1 MPELIQ
7 SVFSNVWSVALII
20 LFFGGSIFVHEL
32 GHFLAAKRRGLKIDR
47 FSIGFGP
54 RIFGWTRD
62 GVEYR
67 VSWIPLGGY
76 VALPQLADMRGIEG
90 DPTEEAEKL
99 PTISYS
105 SKVIVA
111 VMGAVFNVLFSFG
124 LACVLWVMKQPVSAV
139 QTSTTIGYVTETVE
153 IEDADGNRQRV
164 PSAAANAGLQV
175 GDVIRT
181 IDGRTMK
188 DWSSVIHAVM
198 TGRGRAEDGRR
209 ETVFVIE
216 RDGETRTVVL
226 HPELSASDSKR
237 RVGIASGFELIVA
250 VVPEHSLAAASGL
263 QAGDRL
269 VSINGTRILSDQT
282 YQDVLTAEF
291 ARPVSLIVKRGE
303 REVTLTVPPRT
314 APLVEG
320 VLADSIA
327 RTAGLQPGDRI
338 TAMDGVPTAG
348 VTELINRINAART
361 APHQLTVS
369 REGRTIEITIPARTG
384 NGVLG
389 VRLGHGLGESLT
401 ADIEMVRVDPIT
413 QCWDVVVETYYTLRS
428 LFDPR
433 SDVSFSD
440 MSGPLGIGNV
450 YFHAAR
456 EGIRFVIWI
465 TILVNINL
473 AIFNLLPIPVLDGGH
488 ILFATIAKLRGR
500 AIPPNVLVTTQSVFM
515 VLLLS
520 MVLYVTVFDAK
531 RIWRDDRPAEAAPA
545 APAPAKETA
554 PAPAA
559 GDATPAPKSAP

>member
-7 SVFSNVWSVALII
+7 SLFSNVWSVVLIV

-32 GHFLAAKRRGLKIDR
+32 GHFLAARARGLKIDR

-90 DPTEEAEKL
+90 ESTEEIEKL
-99 PTISYS
+99 PPISYT

-111 VMGAVFNVLFSFG
+111 VMGAVFNVLFSFA

-139 QTSTTIGYVTETVE
+139 QTSTTIGYITESVE
-153 IEDADGNRQRV
+153 IEDEAGVRRRV
-164 PSAAANAGLQV
+164 PSAAAKAGLQV

-181 IDGRTMK
+181 IDGRAMN
-188 DWSSVIHAVM
+188 DWTSVIHAVM
-198 TGRGRAEDGRR
+198 TGRGRADDGRR
-209 ETVFVIE
+209 ETVFEIV
-216 RDGETRTVVL
+216 RDGAPQRIVI
-226 HPELSASDSKR
+226 HPEISAADSKR
-237 RVGIASGFELIVA
+237 KVGISSGFEVIVA
-250 VVPEHSLAAASGL
+250 QVPEHSLAAATGL
-263 QAGDRL
+263 RVGDRL
-269 VSINGTRILSDQT
+269 VSIDGTPILSDQT
-282 YQDVLTAEF
+282 YSDVLAAKAGVEL
-291 ARPVSLIVKRGE
+291 PLVVKRGDATL
-303 REVTLTVPPRT
+303 TLTVPIRS

-320 VLADSIA
+320 ILADSIA
-327 RTAGLQPGDRI
+327 QSSGLKPGDRI
-338 TAMDGVPTAG
+338 LALNGNPVNGIA
-348 VTELINRINAART
+348 ELTDRLNAARSSK
-361 APHQLTVS
+361 HRITVA
-369 REGRTIEITIPARTG
+369 REGVSTEIDIPARSATG
-384 NGVLG
+384 ALG
-389 VRLGHGLGESLT
+389 IRLSHGLGESLT
-401 ADIEMVRVDPIT
+401 ADVQMIRVDPFT
-413 QCWDVVVETYYTLRS
+413 QCWDVLVETYYTLRS
-428 LFDPR
+428 LIDPR
-433 SDVSFSD
+433 SDVGISD

-450 YFHAAR
+450 YYHAAR

-473 AIFNLLPIPVLDGGH
+473 AFFNLLPIPVLDGGH

-520 MVLYVTVFDAK
+520 MVLYVTVFDAR
-531 RIWRDDRPAEAAPA
+531 RIWHDDRPPEAIPA
-545 APAPAKETA
+545 T

-559 GDATPAPKSAP
+559 APADAPAP

>member
-7 SVFSNVWSVALII
+7 SLFSNVWSFALII

-90 DPTEEAEKL
+90 DPSEETERL
-99 PTISYS
+99 PPISYS

-111 VMGAVFNVLFSFG
+111 VMGALFNVLFSFA
-124 LACVLWVMKQPVSAV
+124 LACLLWVMKQPVSAS
-139 QTSTTIGYVTETVE
+139 QTSTTIGYIADTVE
-153 IEDADGNRQRV
+153 VENPDGTRQRV
-164 PSAAANAGLQV
+164 PSAAVAAGLQV

-181 IDGRTMK
+181 IDGRSMK
-188 DWSSVIHAVM
+188 DWGSVFHAVM
-198 TGRGRAEDGRR
+198 TGGGRADDGRP
-209 ETVFVIE
+209 EAVFEIE
-216 RDGETRTVVL
+216 RGGELRTIVL
-226 HPELSASDSKR
+226 HPELSAADSKR
-237 RVGIASGFELIVA
+237 KVGIDSGFEVIVA
-250 VVPEHSLAAASGL
+250 AVPEHSLAATAGL
-263 QAGDRL
+263 RAGDRL
-269 VSINGTRILSDQT
+269 VSIDGTRILNHQT
-282 YQDVLTAEF
+282 YSSILTAK
-291 ARPVSLIVKRGE
+291 ADQPLPLVVKRGDA
-303 REVTLTVPPRT
+303 EVALVVPPRL
-314 APLVEG
+314 APLIEG
-320 VLADSIA
+320 VLAKSIA
-327 RTAGLQPGDRI
+327 HAAGLKAGDRV
-338 TAMDGVPTAG
+338 TAFDGTPPAG
-348 VTELINRINAART
+348 VTDLIERLNAGRAS
-361 APHQLTVS
+361 PHRLTVA
-369 REGRTIEITIPARTG
+369 RAGTTIEIDIPARATPG
-384 NGVLG
+384 ALG
-389 VRLGHGLGESLT
+389 IRLSHGLGETLT
-401 ADIEMVRVDPIT
+401 ADVQMVRVDPLT

-428 LFDPR
+428 LLDPG
-433 SDVSFSD
+433 SNVSISD

-450 YFHAAR
+450 YYHAAR

-531 RIWRDDRPAEAAPA
+531 RIWSDGPAESAPAAPAQPKETVPAPAAGAEKQAAPA
-545 APAPAKETA
+545 AP
-554 PAPAA
+554 
-559 GDATPAPKSAP
+559 